1 MHSGGNRRWVP
12 LALSL
17 LWLLL
22 VVVVVVVVVL
32 GTMLAVYKSEWADTD
47 NCCCYRRLSWWVNR
61 KCTSRRTFF
70 PFGNEPKMSYDT
82 QMSATLIPQW
92 ERKKC
97 LLCFE
102 TPVFH
107 SREVSTTRRW
117 AIDSDD
123 VARLGE
129 ISSVVKVVL
138 LAMCLSVFA
147 FGLVG
152 CNSRWDLSLFLIMI
166 LCYLAP
172 VTRYISQFTFQV
184 FFPKAVFGFTL

>member
-1 MHSGGNRRWVP
+1 MNCGSCSQISSSCNCPIVVAIVDYRGGWIENVLRDAP
-12 LALSL
+12 FSL
-17 LWLLL
+17 L
-22 VVVVVVVVVL
+22 
-32 GTMLAVYKSEWADTD
+32 GT
-47 NCCCYRRLSWWVNR
+47 N
-61 KCTSRRTFF
+61 
-70 PFGNEPKMSYDT
+70 
-82 QMSATLIPQW
+82 Q
-92 ERKKC
+92 KC

-172 VTRYISQFTFQV
+172 VTRYSSQFTFQV
-184 FFPKAVFGFTL
+184 FFTKAVSGFTL